1 MGKTRYPEIVGALA
15 ADLAGRHPGDRIPS
29 EHEIATRFGVS
40 RAAARAAVQE
50 LEDRLMVRRVR
61 GSGTFVNH
69 RIDYVISHRRA
80 PSWHRTIAAAGAVP
94 RSVVKEIRDDTLDA
108 ELAARLERPEG
119 SPACVLVRQYFINDL
134 VAGWT
139 TEWLPADICPPAADV
154 AVRAVESVDLVLRQM
169 ARVEPVRAWCRISMD
184 VPPPDAAAGLEIDD
198 SHHAWLVESMSRDK
212 TSGRPVLASAAWTR
226 VEMVRIIVEMDE
238 RD

>member
-15 ADLAGRHPGDRIPS
+15 GDLAGHHPGDRVPS

-40 RAAARAAVQE
+40 RAAARSAMQE
-50 LEDRLMVRRVR
+50 LEDRLLVRRVR
-61 GSGTFVNH
+61 GSGTFINH

-80 PSWHRTIAAAGAVP
+80 PSWHQTVAAAGAVP

-139 TEWLPADICPPAADV
+139 TEWLPADICPAAADV

-198 SHHAWLVESMSRDK
+198 SRQAWLVESMSRDK
-212 TSGRPVLASAAWTR
+212 TSGRPLLASAAWTR
-226 VEMVRIIVEMDE
+226 MEMIRMIVEMDE
-238 RD
+238 I

>member
-15 ADLAGRHPGDRIPS
+15 GDLAGRHPGDRVAS

-40 RAAARAAVQE
+40 RAAARAAMQE
-50 LEDRLMVRRVR
+50 LEDRLLVRRVR

-69 RIDYVISHRRA
+69 RIDYVISPRRA
-80 PSWHRTIAAAGAVP
+80 PSWHQTVAAAGAVP
-94 RSVVKEIRDDTLDA
+94 RSVVKEIRDGTLDA

-119 SPACVLVRQYFINDL
+119 SPARVLVRQYFINDL
-134 VAGWT
+134 LAGWT
-139 TEWLPADICPPAADV
+139 TEWLPADICPHAADV

-169 ARVEPVRAWCRISMD
+169 ARVEPVRAWCRVSMD

-198 SHHAWLVESMSRDK
+198 SHHAWRVESMSRDK
-212 TSGRPVLASAAWTR
+212 TSGQPVLASAAWIR
-226 VEMVRIIVEMDE
+226 VEMIRLIVEMDE
-238 RD
+238 T